1 MAVPVALIQGAS
13 RGLGLAFCK
22 HILKS
27 RTSAAVIA
35 TCRSPDGAADLRV
48 LAGQHAGRLTVLKLD
63 VDREEDVREA
73 AARVKESFGRLDL
86 IVNSSAMLHPSGK
99 GETSLRDVSAQG
111 IISTLKTNT
120 VGPLVMAKYF
130 SPILQKGGGGFGQQP
145 AEKSKQHSGV
155 IVNITAKVGSIGDNG
170 WYRVAG
176 APEIFLFKSVPLS
189 CKRND
194 AFRGI
199 GNTCLH
205 FPSSTFQTCLLS
217 GLGGWY
223 SYRMSKAA
231 LNMATRNLSIELGRS
246 RPKVVCV
253 SLHPGTVNTDLSRQY
268 HKNVPKD
275 KLFDAEQSVSYLMSI
290 IDTLNI
296 EKTGK
301 AYSWDGTELPW

>member
-1 MAVPVALIQGAS
+1 MAVPIALIQGAS
-13 RGLGLAFCK
+13 RGLGLEFCK

-27 RTSAAVIA
+27 KTPAGVIA
-35 TCRSPDGAADLRV
+35 TCRNPDGAAELRGLV
-48 LAGQHAGRLTVLKLD
+48 GQHPGRLTVLQLD
-63 VDREEDVREA
+63 VNREEDIREA
-73 AARVKESFGRLDL
+73 AGRVKESFGRLDL

-111 IISTLKTNT
+111 IISTLTTNT

-130 SPILQKGGGGFGQQP
+130 APLLQKGGGGFGQQP
-145 AEKSKQHSGV
+145 AEKAKQHSGI
-155 IVNITAKVGSIGDNG
+155 IVNITAKVGSIGDN
-170 WYRVAG
+170 
-176 APEIFLFKSVPLS
+176 
-189 CKRND
+189 
-194 AFRGI
+194 
-199 GNTCLH
+199 
-205 FPSSTFQTCLLS
+205 

-253 SLHPGTVNTDLSRQY
+253 SLHPGTVNTDLSRPY

-275 KLFDAEQSVSYLMSI
+275 RLFSTEHSVNCLMSI
-290 IDTLNI
+290 IETLNI

-301 AYSWDGTELPW
+301 AYNWDGTELPW